1 MGLIRKLR
9 NRLFQNLEFCI
20 HDATLGAD
28 LARCGCRMDMVDGAL
43 ERVDVACFNPN
54 IEIVSWCLFLLE
66 NSFEFRDFSKF
77 PGLRFSKKKHCCWIS
92 FSKKLVD
99 YWIWNQIFKF
109 FFSFYT
115 NFFYVIFTMYTCFF
129 VKFDIR
135 KRWLITVY
143 EIDFSSFF
151 SFIFHFFID
160 IFTI

>member
-28 LARCGCRMDMVDGAL
+28 LASCGCRMDMVDGAL

-77 PGLRFSKKKHCCWIS
+77 TGLRFSKKKHCAPHSAMIGDHDWIQHP
-92 FSKKLVD
+92 
-99 YWIWNQIFKF
+99 NQCCYPDRYPRCGLQIHLCGRPQNH
-109 FFSFYT
+109 T
-115 NFFYVIFTMYTCFF
+115 FYVHKTNTHLAFQFKVTSLAY
-129 VKFDIR
+129 IR
-135 KRWLITVY
+135 
-143 EIDFSSFF
+143 
-151 SFIFHFFID
+151 HFW
-160 IFTI
+160 TWHNYR